1 MALETTEKDIS
12 IAFEKPA
19 ITSNIVKP
27 LQLFFSHFKSKIL
40 AAIDEIRQKKR
51 RPDIDAIY
59 EHRSLER

>member
-27 LQLFFSHFKSKIL
+27 LQLFFHIL
-40 AAIDEIRQKKR
+40 NQKF
-51 RPDIDAIY
+51 
-59 EHRSLER
+59 LQQ